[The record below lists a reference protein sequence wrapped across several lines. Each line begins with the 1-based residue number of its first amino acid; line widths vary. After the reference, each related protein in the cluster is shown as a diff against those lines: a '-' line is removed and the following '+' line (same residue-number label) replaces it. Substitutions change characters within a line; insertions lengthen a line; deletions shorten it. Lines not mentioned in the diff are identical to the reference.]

1 MRLLIISRTPW
12 NNSNSFGN
20 TFSNLFGGIDNLVIY
35 NICCQAGDCS
45 NDIVAK
51 AYQMTDVSVLQP
63 YRGKPAGWTVEPQG
77 HAAQASFDVEAKLP
91 RKPLTIFYIARDMMW
106 KVGRWWNAD
115 LKQFIAQ
122 ARPDVI
128 YNPIYASW
136 YMCDL
141 QQTIIDHCQVPV
153 VGHISDDVYSYP
165 YRPTLHPL
173 QSLYAAVLRRKLRK
187 LIHTCSYVEVFAENM
202 VTEYSKIFHKP
213 FHLIGKGI
221 DFHNIHLP
229 QIKSAKSDVTTFAYT
244 GNIGNDRYI
253 ELIKLAKAIDEVF
266 PEGSAV
272 LNIYTHSYISHQ
284 MHRQFVRCKSL
295 RLCGSVSADQ
305 VKQIQ
310 QQADVLV
317 FAESRNPAA
326 IISTRMSFS
335 TKIID
340 YLMCG
345 KLMLAIGPDD
355 INSMQVLTNH
365 NLAIVATTDHA
376 ITEAVERIAANGID
390 FPSLNSSIRQ
400 FLSTR
405 HLPTIQQSILS
416 RLQNLVN
423 ASR

>member
-20 TFSNLFGGIDNLVIY
+20 TFSNLFGGIDDLEIY

-45 NDIVAK
+45 NDIVAR
-51 AYQMTDVSVLQP
+51 AYQMTDVSVLQA
-63 YRGKPAGWTVEPQG
+63 YRGKPAGRVVEPQ
-77 HAAQASFDVEAKLP
+77 ARAEQPSFAVEAKLP

-106 KVGRWWNAD
+106 KVGRWWTD
-115 LKQFIAQ
+115 ELRQFIREAN
-122 ARPDVI
+122 PDVI

-141 QQTIIDHCQVPV
+141 QQKIIDHCHVPV

-165 YRPTLHPL
+165 YRPALHPL
-173 QSLYAAVLRRKLRK
+173 QSFYAAVLRRKLRR
-187 LIHTCSYVEVFAENM
+187 LIGSCSYVEVFAENM
-202 VTEYSKIFHKP
+202 AQEYAQMFHKP

-221 DFHNIHLP
+221 DLDNIHLP
-229 QIKSAKSDVTTFAYT
+229 EITSAQSAVTTFAYT

-253 ELIKLAKAIDEVF
+253 ELIKLAHAIDEVF
-266 PEGSAV
+266 PDGAAV
-272 LNIYTHSYISHQ
+272 LNIYTHSYISKQ
-284 MHRQFVRCKSL
+284 LYRQFAQCKSL

-326 IISTRMSFS
+326 IKSTRMSFS

-345 KLMLAIGPDD
+345 KVVLAIGPAD

-365 NLAIVATTDHA
+365 HLAITANTDSEL
-376 ITEAVERIAANGID
+376 TQAVRRIAANDID
-390 FPSLNSSIRQ
+390 LPALNSSIRQ

-405 HLPTIQQSILS
+405 HLPSIQQSILS
-416 RLQNLVN
+416 RLHSLAN
-423 ASR
+423 AAR